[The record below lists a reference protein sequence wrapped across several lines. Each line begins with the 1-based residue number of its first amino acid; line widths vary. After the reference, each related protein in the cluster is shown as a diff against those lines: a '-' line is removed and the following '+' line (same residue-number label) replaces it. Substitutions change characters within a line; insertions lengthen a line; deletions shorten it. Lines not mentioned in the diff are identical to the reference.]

1 MAVEVRIVGTQHETL
16 VMELDGLKTS
26 AGVCGML
33 CGLGCCNITEV
44 THLHQEVNS
53 EEQCFWAL
61 YARTLKQ
68 QTDKQRYLF
77 CKFIH
82 ELWWSYVKFVD
93 LIYSLHQPREYK
105 VLSASHIWVSHSGVS
120 EFQCHL
126 ECDAMTLYYYFPTFL
141 SNTLPSSWVVKES
154 PKNKFIRNLLKD
166 VIRSSIVERQE
177 YGEY

>member
-1 MAVEVRIVGTQHETL
+1 MRNTEVLSGIRTYNHRTEGPPGLALTLMAVEVRIVGTQHETL

-82 ELWWSYVKFVD
+82 EL
-93 LIYSLHQPREYK
+93 
-105 VLSASHIWVSHSGVS
+105 
-120 EFQCHL
+120 
-126 ECDAMTLYYYFPTFL
+126 
-141 SNTLPSSWVVKES
+141 
-154 PKNKFIRNLLKD
+154 
-166 VIRSSIVERQE
+166 
-177 YGEY
+177 